1 MYLFLGLA
9 VQVKNMQK
17 FYMIFTT
24 FLHIIEP
31 FYSSKSINLGDGY
44 FNAIMSEINK
54 TDLIIVCL
62 TPENINS
69 PWINFESGLIAG
81 KNKMVI
87 PILLDVNIDT
97 IRHFPLSHYNCIFDI
112 KKICIKL

>member
-1 MYLFLGLA
+1 
-9 VQVKNMQK
+9 
-17 FYMIFTT
+17 
-24 FLHIIEP
+24 
-31 FYSSKSINLGDGY
+31 
-44 FNAIMSEINK
+44 MSEINK

-112 KKICIKL
+112 KKENMYKIVVIINNYLRNNKIIDISETTLKMTFEMVWPLFENAIESI